1 MLAETLRRLTS
12 QRVLRDLSTYGIKLF
27 NIAAAFLVTLLLAK
41 VGGPSVLGSYA
52 LAIQT
57 AQLLTVL
64 AIFGMD
70 QVMIREVAGR
80 LHAGELGGAGA
91 HVRGH
96 LRFVLPVVAI
106 VISSSLL
113 LYALYAFLPIA
124 TARDPMFL
132 LSVGFLVVNAF
143 YCLAL
148 ALLRALANQLRA
160 QVFDGL
166 YNWPL
171 ALVLGL
177 ALLAGWQI
185 NAADA
190 VLMASLCMGIP
201 VVFMVRI
208 IWHEVRKWGPPSLEA
223 VDSGLRVGAPFM
235 ATAFLLAFSAWLPL
249 FLVGLTGTPEDVG
262 RYRVAFQL
270 AMPMMVIYSTTCTM
284 LTADFAGD
292 YRQGRLDV
300 LRRRYHR
307 SVRLVTGINL
317 PIALPLLIWPD
328 AVVRLVFGPGFDDSA
343 DILRIL
349 VVSQC
354 VMMLMGPAGVVIVM
368 AGREKLGLLL
378 NVIGVGV
385 LLALCLLLQPVL
397 GVLGIAISFSL
408 TEILRSL
415 VVRYIAGRLMR

>member
-1 MLAETLRRLTS
+1 
-12 QRVLRDLSTYGIKLF
+12 LSIYSIKF
-27 NIAAAFLVTLLLAK
+27 INIAFAFLVTLLLAK

-80 LHAGELGGAGA
+80 LHAGELAGAGA
-91 HVRGH
+91 HVRAH

-113 LYALYAFLPIA
+113 LYALYAFLPMA

-160 QVFDGL
+160 QVFEGL
-166 YNWPL
+166 FNWPL
-171 ALVLGL
+171 ALVLGI

-190 VLMASLCMGIP
+190 VLMASLCMAIP
-201 VVFMVRI
+201 VIFMVRI
-208 IWHEVRKWGPPSLEA
+208 IWHEVRNWGPPSLEA

-249 FLVGLTGTPEDVG
+249 FLAGVTGTPEDVG

-270 AMPMMVIYSTTCTM
+270 TMPMMVIISTTTTM
-284 LTADFAGD
+284 LTTEFAGD
-292 YRQGRLDV
+292 FRLGRLDL
-300 LRRRYHR
+300 LRARYHR
-307 SVRLVTGINL
+307 SVRLVTALNL
-317 PIALPLLIWPD
+317 PMALPLLIWPD
-328 AVVRLVFGPGFDDSA
+328 TVVRLVFGAGFDGSG
-343 DILRIL
+343 DILRAL
-349 VVSQC
+349 VAGQC
-354 VMMLMGPAGVVIVM
+354 VMMLMGPAGAVMVI

-378 NVIGVGV
+378 NFISVGV
-385 LLALCLLLQPVL
+385 QLALSVVLQNSFGIV
-397 GVLGIAISFSL
+397 GIAMAFSL
-408 TEILRSL
+408 AQILRAL
-415 VVRYIAGRLMR
+415 AVRFIAGRLMR

>member
-1 MLAETLRRLTS
+1 
-12 QRVLRDLSTYGIKLF
+12 
-27 NIAAAFLVTLLLAK
+27 
-41 VGGPSVLGSYA
+41 
-52 LAIQT
+52 
-57 AQLLTVL
+57 
-64 AIFGMD
+64 
-70 QVMIREVAGR
+70 
-80 LHAGELGGAGA
+80 
-91 HVRGH
+91 
-96 LRFVLPVVAI
+96 
-106 VISSSLL
+106 
-113 LYALYAFLPIA
+113 
-124 TARDPMFL
+124 
-132 LSVGFLVVNAF
+132 
-143 YCLAL
+143 
-148 ALLRALANQLRA
+148 
-160 QVFDGL
+160 
-166 YNWPL
+166 
-171 ALVLGL
+171 
-177 ALLAGWQI
+177 
-185 NAADA
+185 
-190 VLMASLCMGIP
+190 
-201 VVFMVRI
+201 
-208 IWHEVRKWGPPSLEA
+208 
-223 VDSGLRVGAPFM
+223 M